1 MGVSNAIKH
10 GEQSV
15 LKLWYE
21 KPSSVSQDK
30 KGKRST
36 FESIFSLVEP
46 QVLTKV
52 HIETIIQSSKIRE

>member
-1 MGVSNAIKH
+1 MKEETKNLNTAIR
-10 GEQSV
+10 
-15 LKLWYE
+15 
-21 KPSSVSQDK
+21 

-46 QVLTKV
+46 QVFTKV